1 VEQTYKL
8 YRDEKTCCKVEKTY
22 ERGASEPE
30 VLVVSSGSDGAE
42 REQTQGD
49 AGVLTGKARGNTLKS
64 AKAQKRTVTLWNSHK
79 VAVDSMASRA
89 L

>member
-1 VEQTYKL
+1 M
-8 YRDEKTCCKVEKTY
+8 KTY

-49 AGVLTGKARGNTLKS
+49 AGVLTGKACGHTLKS
-64 AKAQKRTVTLWNSHK
+64 AEAQKRTVGLWNTLRP
-79 VAVDSMASRA
+79 AVGSMASRA
-89 L
+89 LRTPEAWCNQ